1 MIYRTFD
8 GRWEDCVEISEEFRL
23 YHNLYYRKNEYKNE
37 YGKYICC
44 YEYIRLL
51 DSGEEDVVI
60 KIEKGNNN
68 LKVEIKVYYLRDFLA
83 AKSMVLIRFHDH
95 RRFSDIDLTDVGSDT
110 LVDKKIG
117 DTFCYSVTINPN
129 KEILGKCFSRFLGK
143 DILPPFK
150 EPKHKDYMS
159 LKGETQKEYVEFIIG
174 IDEEGDPIEHTCNPD
189 ELNSK
194 YLTPVF
200 FKREVLKKYYDNT
213 SKYSVEHNYI
223 RCGYLWSIS
232 YGINDCG
239 LVHVW
244 LGDLGRLPYNEQLH
258 WKQYNVPPEGN
269 ISESTI
275 RRDLMAEPTEPD
287 DIVDIFKNTFK
298 NFNDF
303 WKAKFGW
310 YLFLPLKE
318 EDTHYLKNL
327 HVPTSEEPLEFEQ
340 QILALSKILQES
352 INIPEL
358 RKLIGGSKEKGINL
372 LRDVLIS
379 YFGVDKSHAEDIV
392 KPLRVVQEIR
402 SSGVAHRKGDGYGKI
417 CKKLELDKKS
427 NAKFFEECL
436 KEIIKM
442 FEQLQELL
450 NNK

>member
-1 MIYRTFD
+1 MVNGMLFFD
-8 GRWEDCVEISEEFRL
+8 GREYILFRIAGFVATGIVNKNKIHTLVFLFQKEVLKKELFEFRQGREGPYSSEIDEYL
-23 YHNLYYRKNEYKNE
+23 YNQDCFEVIDE

-287 DIVDIFKNTFK
+287 DIVDILVF
-298 NFNDF
+298 
-303 WKAKFGW
+303 
-310 YLFLPLKE
+310 
-318 EDTHYLKNL
+318 
-327 HVPTSEEPLEFEQ
+327 
-340 QILALSKILQES
+340 I
-352 INIPEL
+352 
-358 RKLIGGSKEKGINL
+358 
-372 LRDVLIS
+372 
-379 YFGVDKSHAEDIV
+379 
-392 KPLRVVQEIR
+392 
-402 SSGVAHRKGDGYGKI
+402 
-417 CKKLELDKKS
+417 
-427 NAKFFEECL
+427 
-436 KEIIKM
+436 
-442 FEQLQELL
+442 
-450 NNK
+450 